1 MELDKILANNLI
13 GNYCVLILKD
23 NYRVSKRIEVNNL
36 LCAINFVRSLTFE
49 DCVKMDYNEETNA
62 KSYVVKLFL
71 LEDYGGI
78 DCAKANGEY
87 PILWC
92 VRLPRPQE
100 EKNTP

>member
-87 PILWC
+87 PIALETC
-92 VRLPRPQE
+92 CKILKG